1 VDTLRG
7 VALLYVSLLL
17 SRQCPRSVVLAC
29 SGGNLRGVR
38 GDNLKVQK
46 MIVRSI
52 AASAFLLFACSLAL
66 AQTPPKFL
74 CQISGDKLTLRV
86 TITNPYDQPTHCQVN
101 CHLSGSAPGSTFSS
115 SCGKTVPAKA
125 GDFLLCEQQLPG
137 KRPYGVVDA
146 SSNAECI
153 KPLTDADRKKED
165 DDDDEFV
172 KKLEKEGLDML
183 KRLQKAN

>member
-7 VALLYVSLLL
+7 ASVFCGSILLDCICSRGSDLASSLRNLYGV
-17 SRQCPRSVVLAC
+17 RAVHLAKVTFM
-29 SGGNLRGVR
+29 RGV
-38 GDNLKVQK
+38 VW
-46 MIVRSI
+46 
-52 AASAFLLFACSLAL
+52 ASLFTMLSVSAQ

-74 CQISGDKLTLRV
+74 CQISSDKLTLRV

-153 KPLTDADRKKED
+153 KPLTDADKQKEDED
-165 DDDDEFV
+165 DDALI

-183 KRLQKAN
+183 KRLQKGN